1 MAHENVREAVGVF
14 GDMKS
19 MRAAA
24 DELMISGFDR
34 ADLSLLKRQKEVEQ
48 RLGHSYDNVSE
59 LEDDPDVPTRA
70 YIGTDSLTEAKAAIV
85 GIPCFIGAVATGATV
100 TASGGSDTRNRSL
113 VPASWA
119 SAAPVS
125 AASSPGLWRI
135 ARETIWANSLSMAE
149 SCCGCVPS
157 TSSTKRGLAKSSNG
171 PTRPTYTCTIIPSA
185 NEPAGVFESKG
196 IRVYW
201 QVGSD

>member
-14 GDMKS
+14 GDMTS

-100 TASGGSDTRNRSL
+100 TASGGSTLETVLWSGIMGIGGACVGGIFAGIVAHRQRDYLGEQLEHGGIVLWVRTVDIEHEKRACEILERADATD
-113 VPASWA
+113 VHVHDH
-119 SAAPVS
+119 PV
-125 AASSPGLWRI
+125 G
-135 ARETIWANSLSMAE
+135 
-149 SCCGCVPS
+149 
-157 TSSTKRGLAKSSNG
+157 K
-171 PTRPTYTCTIIPSA
+171 
-185 NEPAGVFESKG
+185 
-196 IRVYW
+196 
-201 QVGSD
+201 